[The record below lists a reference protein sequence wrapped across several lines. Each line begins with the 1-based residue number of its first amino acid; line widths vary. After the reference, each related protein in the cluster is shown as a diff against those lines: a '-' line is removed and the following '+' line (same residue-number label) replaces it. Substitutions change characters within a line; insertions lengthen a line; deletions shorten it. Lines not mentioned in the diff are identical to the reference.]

1 MSQDAALFSWKDRP
15 VEQFQS
21 DISRS
26 FITSEKAMLGRVEF
40 KKGATV
46 GTHHHEHEQFTHV
59 VEGCLRFFLGE
70 NGERDITVRAGEV
83 ILIPSNMPHGVEAL
97 EDTVEYDL
105 FTPPRQDWIDASPAD

>member
-1 MSQDAALFSWKDRP
+1 MAQATHFAWTERP

-26 FITSEKAMLGRVEF
+26 FITSEKAMIGRVTF

-46 GTHHHEHEQFTHV
+46 GSHHHVHEQFTHV

-70 NGERDITVRAGEV
+70 NREQVVTVNAGEV
-83 ILIPSNMPHGVEAL
+83 ILIPSNLPHAVEAL
-97 EDTVEYDL
+97 EDTVEYDV
-105 FTPPRQDWIDASPAD
+105 FTPPREDWIEADKKG